1 MLFPPQTPEQMK
13 EAYERILLDIAR
25 DKVRPRTGRRNIRCV
40 KRVRKTF
47 PCAPKTRSRAL
58 PPCTGLKILK

>member
-1 MLFPPQTPEQMK
+1 MK
-13 EAYERILLDIAR
+13 HAYESILQDIAQ
-25 DKVRPRTGRRNIRCV
+25 DKVRPRHGRRNIRCV